1 MAARCGAWSPGAR
14 RRRSSTEAIGKL
26 NFVLLPRKSSDP
38 SKPVRLAPFESTG
51 AGTIIAPTVR
61 LSIEEI
67 VARPR
72 FIAVAWRWP
81 GDVSVRAASA
91 RSALRERARLRR
103 RRRFPPA
110 ASDQEHPV
118 VRRRE
123 LENTPI
129 STACKVRI
137 SRKVASAD
145 GRSRWTRRST
155 TPFRV
160 EAERGCLSAAS
171 CRCWATATRRR
182 NPVRRKVRPQQ
193 LRP

>member
-81 GDVSVRAASA
+81 GDVSVRPASA

-123 LENTPI
+123 LENTPYLEG
-129 STACKVRI
+129 VQG
-137 SRKVASAD
+137 AD
-145 GRSRWTRRST
+145 FEKGRERGRAFSLDEAVDYALSGRS
-155 TPFRV
+155 
-160 EAERGCLSAAS
+160 
-171 CRCWATATRRR
+171 
-182 NPVRRKVRPQQ
+182 
-193 LRP
+193 

>member
-91 RSALRERARLRR
+91 RSALRERARLRG
-103 RRRFPPA
+103 RRRFHQH
-110 ASDQEHPV
+110 ASESTRLFGDESWKTP
-118 VRRRE
+118 
-123 LENTPI
+123 PI
-129 STACKVRI
+129 SRACRVRI

-155 TPFRV
+155 TPFRSK
-160 EAERGCLSAAS
+160 LNAAVY
-171 CRCWATATRRR
+171 RRR
-182 NPVRRKVRPQQ
+182 RVAAGQRRRGGGNPVRRKVRPQQ